1 MVQFLLHSFNTLSHV
16 LIGYAV
22 PFLFVLSIVVF
33 FHELGHFLVAR
44 WAGVRV
50 LTFSLG
56 FGPELVGFNDR
67 HATRWK
73 VSAVPLGGYVKFLG
87 DDTEASTPSADALA
101 NLTEEE
107 RAGSFHHKKVG
118 ARAAIVAAGPIA
130 NFLLAI
136 IIFTCLFTFI
146 GKPSTSARVDKV
158 EANSAAASAG
168 FEVGDIVTSIDGSS
182 IDSFTD
188 MQRIVGTHAGETLH
202 FTVKRGSGTVQLT
215 GTPQLRE
222 VKDAFGNTQRLGILG
237 ITRQTAPGDIPTERV
252 DPATALWLGIKETW
266 FVVDRTLAY
275 IGGVFTGR
283 EAADQIG
290 GPLRIAQISGQV
302 ATIGLAALIHLSAVL
317 SISIGLLNLF
327 PVPLLDGGHLLF
339 YAVEA
344 VRGRPLSERAQEMGF
359 RIGLGLV
366 LMLMVFATYHDILH
380 LHSRLAAS

>member
-44 WAGVRV
+44 WAGVKV

-237 ITRQTAPGDIPTERV
+237 ITRQTAPGDILTERV